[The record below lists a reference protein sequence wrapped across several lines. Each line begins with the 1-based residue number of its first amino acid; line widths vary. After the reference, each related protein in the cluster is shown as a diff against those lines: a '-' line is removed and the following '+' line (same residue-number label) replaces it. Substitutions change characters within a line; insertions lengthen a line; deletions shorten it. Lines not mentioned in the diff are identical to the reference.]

1 MQVVVRAKPQRITG
15 CQKPAEPATFAN
27 PIYSASLPDPFV
39 LREDETYH
47 AYSTNDAANVPTLR
61 SGDLIELKKA
71 EDAMHDLAPWVT
83 RGQNWAWR
91 CCGARAAGTSYTTR
105 RAQRARAASV
115 WGTP

>member
-1 MQVVVRAKPQRITG
+1 MKPQSITG